1 VIARR
6 DTLEQALGDVE
17 TGALTGAS
25 SIVVSHNWWD
35 HLSISE
41 QDAYRRRAERAA
53 IELRADEAMSGH
65 FVEVRGGDESPPL
78 STERPM

>member
-1 VIARR
+1 VIIRR

-17 TGALTGAS
+17 SGTLTGAS
-25 SIVVSHNWWD
+25 SIVVSRNWWD
-35 HLSISE
+35 HLSTSE

-53 IELRADEAMSGH
+53 VELRADEAMSGH
-65 FVEVRGGDESPPL
+65 FVEVRGGDEGSPL

>member
-1 VIARR
+1 VITRR

-17 TGALTGAS
+17 TGTLPGAS
-25 SIVVSHNWWD
+25 AIVVSRSWWD

-41 QDAYRRRAERAA
+41 QDAYRRRAGRAA
-53 IELRADEAMSGH
+53 IELRADEAMSSH
-65 FVEVRGGDESPPL
+65 FVEVRGGDEGSPL